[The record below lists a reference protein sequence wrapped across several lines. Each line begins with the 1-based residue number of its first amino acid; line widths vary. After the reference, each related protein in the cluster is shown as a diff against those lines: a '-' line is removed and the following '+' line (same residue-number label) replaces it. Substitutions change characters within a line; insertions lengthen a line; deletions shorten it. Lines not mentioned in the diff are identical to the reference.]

1 MSSDRPGS
9 FAVHA
14 ACIRGVEAQPVTVEV
29 SYGGS
34 IPGITIVG
42 MADSSVLEA
51 RVRIRCA
58 LVACGFDVPR
68 RAIIVNLSP
77 GDLRKTGSGF
87 DLPIAVAILA
97 MSGQIPRTGLDD
109 RLFVGEVGLD
119 GEVLPCKGEVAYTL
133 LARETGLSLVGA
145 LRPDHVPFDGVASS
159 YLDSIGAL
167 RMGVDWACKRGPAST

>member
-51 RVRIRCA
+51 RVRIRCDHRELIA
-58 LVACGFDVPR
+58 WRFEEDRFWIRPAHR
-68 RAIIVNLSP
+68 RCNT
-77 GDLRKTGSGF
+77 RH
-87 DLPIAVAILA
+87 
-97 MSGQIPRTGLDD
+97 
-109 RLFVGEVGLD
+109 
-119 GEVLPCKGEVAYTL
+119 
-133 LARETGLSLVGA
+133 VGA
-145 LRPDHVPFDGVASS
+145 DTAH
-159 YLDSIGAL
+159 
-167 RMGVDWACKRGPAST
+167 GPR

>member
-58 LVACGFDVPR
+58 LVACGFDVRDHRELIAWRFEEDRFWIRPAHR
-68 RAIIVNLSP
+68 RCNT
-77 GDLRKTGSGF
+77 RH
-87 DLPIAVAILA
+87 
-97 MSGQIPRTGLDD
+97 
-109 RLFVGEVGLD
+109 
-119 GEVLPCKGEVAYTL
+119 
-133 LARETGLSLVGA
+133 VGA
-145 LRPDHVPFDGVASS
+145 DTA
-159 YLDSIGAL
+159 Y
-167 RMGVDWACKRGPAST
+167 GPR

>member
-51 RVRIRCA
+51 AGENCARALACLRIRRSA
-58 LVACGFDVPR
+58 SRDHRELIAGR
-68 RAIIVNLSP
+68 
-77 GDLRKTGSGF
+77 LRKTGSGF

-97 MSGQIPRTGLDD
+97 MSGADTAHGPR
-109 RLFVGEVGLD
+109 
-119 GEVLPCKGEVAYTL
+119 
-133 LARETGLSLVGA
+133 
-145 LRPDHVPFDGVASS
+145 
-159 YLDSIGAL
+159 
-167 RMGVDWACKRGPAST
+167 